1 MTEKS
6 EALHAGAFV
15 QSEANGTRSRDSG
28 TLITGQNLG
37 AGTVLGKITV
47 AGATSAV
54 KASGANTG
62 GGTCTVDVTTPVLAK
77 AKAGIYTVRCV
88 GLVGNSGVFAVYR
101 PDGSYVGTAYAGVA
115 FDKEI
120 KFVLADS
127 GTDFAIGDGFDI
139 TVAVGSL
146 KYTILAPAALDGS
159 AAAAALLFDAVD
171 ATAADKKVTL
181 MTRSCEINSNE
192 VTWPAAISDPNK
204 AIATAE
210 LAAAGIILR

>member
-1 MTEKS
+1 MSEKS

-47 AGATSAV
+47 AAATSAA
-54 KASGANTG
+54 KSGGNTG

-77 AKAGIYTVRCV
+77 ARAGIYTVRCV

-101 PDGSYVGTAYAGVA
+101 PDGSYVGTAYGGVA

-120 KFVLADS
+120 KFVVADS

-159 AAAAALLFDAVD
+159 ATAAGVLFDAVD
-171 ATAADKKVTL
+171 ATSADKKVTIL
-181 MTRSCEINSNE
+181 TRSCELNSNE
-192 VTWPAAISDPNK
+192 ITWPAAISDPNK